1 MNDQSQMNSDSDDVA
16 ELIGA
21 YVLDA
26 IDDVERRRVE
36 RAAAADPLIAEEI
49 KRLGTVADSLAD
61 SVDAAPPAGLW
72 ESILS
77 EVEETPV
84 GRGGPTFVGIDE
96 PAMRSSTSSRR
107 FLLAAAAAVVAVF
120 VIGGAALVGLSRSSA
135 PTDSIATMKS
145 MALDAASKPG
155 SRQGV
160 LTDPANTMEVR
171 VIVDAQ
177 GHGFVMTD
185 PLPALPEGETYQLW
199 SAANGTMISLGM
211 LGSNP
216 TMSLVPIDG
225 SVTELALTRE
235 PAKGSVSPT
244 SDPMATGQLI

>member
-1 MNDQSQMNSDSDDVA
+1 MNDQSNMNSDSDDVA

-49 KRLGTVADSLAD
+49 DRLRAVADSLAD
-61 SVDAAPPAGLW
+61 SFEAEPPAGLW

-84 GRGGPTFVGIDE
+84 GRGASTIAGIDE

-107 FLLAAAAAVVAVF
+107 FLLAAAAVVAVF

-160 LTDPANTMEVR
+160 LTDPGNTMEVR

>member
-26 IDDVERRRVE
+26 VDDVERRRVE

-49 KRLGTVADSLAD
+49 NRLRAVADSLAD
-61 SVDAAPPAGLW
+61 SVEEEPPAGLW

-84 GRGGPTFVGIDE
+84 RRGASTIAEIDE
-96 PAMRSSTSSRR
+96 PAMRSSTQSRR
-107 FLLAAAAAVVAVF
+107 FLLAAAAVVAVF
-120 VIGGAALVGLSRSSA
+120 VIGGAALVGLSRSSS
-135 PTDSIATMKS
+135 PTDSFATMKS

-160 LTDPANTMEVR
+160 LTDPGNTMEVR

-244 SDPMATGQLI
+244 SNPMATGQLI

>member
-1 MNDQSQMNSDSDDVA
+1 MNDQSNMNSDSDDVS

-26 IDDVERRRVE
+26 VDDVERRRVE
-36 RAAAADPLIAEEI
+36 RAAAADPLIAAEI
-49 KRLGTVADSLAD
+49 DRLQAVADSLAD
-61 SVDAAPPAGLW
+61 PFEMAPPVHLW
-72 ESILS
+72 DSILS

-84 GRGGPTFVGIDE
+84 GRGGPTISGVDE
-96 PAMRSSTSSRR
+96 ITMRSSTSSRR
-107 FLLAAAAAVVAVF
+107 FLLAAAAVVAVF

-160 LTDPANTMEVR
+160 LTDPANTMEVW

-199 SAANGTMISLGM
+199 SAANGTMVSLGM

-244 SDPMATGQLI
+244 SNPMATGQLI

>member
-1 MNDQSQMNSDSDDVA
+1 MNDQFQMNSDSDDVS

-26 IDDVERRRVE
+26 VDDVERRRVE

-49 KRLGTVADSLAD
+49 DRLRAVADSLAD
-61 SVDAAPPAGLW
+61 SFEAEPPAGLW
-72 ESILS
+72 ESIHS

-84 GRGGPTFVGIDE
+84 GRGGPTIAGIDE
-96 PAMRSSTSSRR
+96 PAMRPSTSSQR
-107 FLLAAAAAVVAVF
+107 FLLAAAAVVAVF

-160 LTDPANTMEVR
+160 LTDPANTIEVR

-244 SDPMATGQLI
+244 SNPMATGQLI